1 MEKNR
6 TISFSHHSHPP
17 FVPHRLNHVLHFER
31 FKLLLLSEKFKPSD
45 CVLEFFIECPFPMS
59 DYIEMRSYQDIVAE
73 RDIISYYVF
82 SDIV

>member
-17 FVPHRLNHVLHFER
+17 FVHFER